1 MGELKIGM
9 IGLDTSHASAFA
21 KLLNDPAHP
30 HHVKGGKVVIAC
42 PAGSLDF
49 GLSTSR
55 IGKITK
61 EVESQGVIMAGTIE
75 EVAEQSDCILVES
88 VDGRAHLEQVRRLAK
103 FHKPIFVD
111 KPLCLSSA
119 DASAIVELS
128 KQYQTPIM
136 SSSALRFAE
145 PLRKALSIKDKGE
158 IIGADCFG
166 PMEMVK
172 AQPGYFWYGIHTI
185 EMLYAILG
193 AGARH
198 VHADFT
204 RDSDLIIGQWEDGRI
219 GTARGNRN
227 GNYAFGA
234 VIHFERGNEFV
245 IIDSSSKPFYASL
258 LEEILLFFRVG
269 QAAVQLDET
278 REIIRFIEAAN
289 KSRETGETVML
300 YEINVGSK
308 NSGHR

>member
-1 MGELKIGM
+1 MDELKIGM

-30 HHVKGGKVVIAC
+30 HHVKGGKVKIAC

-49 GLSTSR
+49 ELSSSR
-55 IGKITK
+55 IEKITS
-61 EVESQGVIMAGTIE
+61 EVESYGVRIAGTIE

-88 VDGRAHLEQVRRLAK
+88 VDGRVHLEQVRRLARFK
-103 FHKPIFVD
+103 KPIFVD
-111 KPLCLSSA
+111 KPLCLTSA
-119 DASAIVELS
+119 DGAAMAELS
-128 KQYQTPIM
+128 ERYQTPIM

-172 AQPGYFWYGIHTI
+172 TQPGYFWYGIHTI

-193 AGARH
+193 AGATH
-198 VHADFT
+198 VRADFT
-204 RDSDLIIGQWEDGRI
+204 RDSELIVGQWKNGRI

-234 VIHFERGNEFV
+234 VIHFEKGHEYV

-258 LEEILLFFRVG
+258 LEEILLFFRDG

-278 REIIRFIEAAN
+278 REIVRFIEAAN
-289 KSRETGETVML
+289 ESRETREKVVL
-300 YEINVGSK
+300 
-308 NSGHR
+308 